1 MTGHR
6 AIIFGGTGF
15 VGSHIADNL
24 AAHGWRVLTTARG
37 TPSPAHP
44 FHPLDLAATSPAEL
58 AALLDTH
65 RPDLVVNAT
74 GSSWGL
80 TDDQMS
86 TRCLTLTRQLLAAL
100 AHSQRTP
107 RLVHLG
113 SVLEYG
119 PTPPGTA
126 VSSQGPPPETGYGT
140 AKLAASQ
147 AVIAA
152 PNAVVLR
159 LSNAVGPR
167 LPESSL
173 LGKVATTLIQA
184 AQRHE
189 PAHLSLSRLTAH
201 RDYLD
206 VRDAA
211 EAVRA
216 AATADVSGEIIDIGR
231 GTAVPVR
238 SLVDLLIEVAGIPA
252 VLTEHDNGDWR
263 STMDWIQVD
272 PSRAAALLHWQP
284 RHTLRDSIRAFWTAT
299 AGPSLTA
306 LGSNRGGHRE
316 RP

>member
-1 MTGHR
+1 MTGQR

-24 AAHGWRVLTTARG
+24 AGHGWTVLTTARG
-37 TPSPAHP
+37 TPSPTHP
-44 FHPLDLAATSPAEL
+44 FQPLDLATTATAEL
-58 AALLDTH
+58 AAFLDGH

-86 TRCLTLTRQLLAAL
+86 TRCLTLTRQLLTAL
-100 AHSQRTP
+100 TQAHCSP
-107 RLVHLG
+107 RLVHMG

-126 VSSQGPPPETGYGT
+126 VSSQGPPPETGYGR

-167 LPESSL
+167 LPGSSL

-184 AQRHE
+184 ARDRE
-189 PAHLSLSRLTAH
+189 PARLTLSRLTAH

-216 AATADVSGEIIDIGR
+216 AATADVSGEIIDVGR
-231 GTAVPVR
+231 GNAVPVR

-252 VLTEHDNGDWR
+252 VLTEHDNRDWR

-272 PSRAAALLHWQP
+272 PTRAAALLHWHP
-284 RHTLRDSIRAFWTAT
+284 RHTLREAIGTFWAAANQVTA
-299 AGPSLTA
+299 
-306 LGSNRGGHRE
+306 H
-316 RP
+316 